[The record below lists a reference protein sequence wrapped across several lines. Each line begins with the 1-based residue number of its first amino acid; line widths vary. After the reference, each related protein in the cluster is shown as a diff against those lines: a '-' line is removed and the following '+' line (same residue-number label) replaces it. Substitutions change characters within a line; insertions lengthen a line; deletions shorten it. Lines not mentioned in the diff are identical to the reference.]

1 MTKPFSKK
9 MQEHV
14 VTVSINTNIP
24 IELTVKIGKDVL
36 LMDGVN
42 GEVWVS
48 LMLTKMNSHDGFF
61 MRYRK
66 SSMVKQKHEIDFKM
80 NF

>member
-42 GEVWVS
+42 GEV
-48 LMLTKMNSHDGFF
+48 
-61 MRYRK
+61 
-66 SSMVKQKHEIDFKM
+66 
-80 NF
+80 